1 MSNNTIKAQDALKDP
16 KFIEALESM
25 LKGYIDKQYADAGRE
40 FPSPSSLIP
49 LKYESDDL
57 NKAVARLRMGAQINA
72 FCFDKYVAN
81 K

>member
-1 MSNNTIKAQDALKDP
+1 MLDNSIKAQDALKDP

-25 LKGYIDKQYADAGRE
+25 LKGYIDKQFSSAGKGI
-40 FPSPSSLIP
+40 PTPKKSIP
-49 LKYESDDL
+49 LEYENSEL